1 MPEKSRHGKA
11 KYHTKKSKAKQRSTA
26 LPSQQQAVGMSPK
39 PAVATSV
46 STLPEKKVRTTEK
59 IRTATVAGAVRYPY
73 ITAELKRIGI
83 LAGIILV
90 ILIVLALVL
99 P

>member
-11 KYHTKKSKAKQRSTA
+11 KYHTKKSKAKQRSAA
-26 LPSQQQAVGMSPK
+26 LPSQQQAVAIAPK
-39 PAVATSV
+39 PAVATRV
-46 STLPEKKVRTTEK
+46 SALPEKVRTTEK
-59 IRTATVAGAVRYPY
+59 IRTATVSGAVRYPY

-99 P
+99 S